1 MARKILLLMLV
12 TGMLEV
18 VSICGAAVSPEDYRA
33 RRPIILSDMSSSRL
47 VFLPLDEDA
56 VSVDI
61 FTIYKIITQDNE
73 EVPYKMVLEQGEP
86 EVHVLGDLVTARGRT
101 ENKQAFVVL
110 DLGQRSPFVN
120 RVDLQLQGASFRC
133 HTRVEVSE
141 DRETWL
147 LLGED
152 LVYRLAEGGEDTS
165 LDIPAHH
172 QRYLRITLRA
182 DGDYL
187 PQIEGCAAIHTIH
200 SGIEYVA
207 VDSRLRQWED
217 RTRSETVLQFDFNH
231 QIADLRK
238 VVFHLED
245 SVVDAEVALEAE
257 GYDGELERVATLP
270 LRKVSREYEASIAF
284 RLIDPTSRL
293 RLIIRS
299 ESAEPL
305 QIHDAVVFRIQRG
318 LVFPASPDKKY
329 YLLYDTGRAPWP
341 DYELQTSPLPVP
353 VQEMPQVR
361 LGPQGKLR
369 TRAKSTSWVKENAT
383 PLIALA
389 LILIAAYLLFARR
402 PKHRSEETKKGNE
415 A

>member
-1 MARKILLLMLV
+1 MARKFLLLALV
-12 TGMLEV
+12 TGVLQV
-18 VSICGAAVSPEDYRA
+18 VSTSLAAVSPEDYRA
-33 RRPIILSDMSSSRL
+33 RRPIILPDISSSRL

-56 VSVDI
+56 VSIDV
-61 FTIYKIITQDNE
+61 FTSYRIITQRGE

-86 EVHVLGDLVTARGRT
+86 EVHILGDLVAARGRT
-101 ENKQAFVVL
+101 EDRQAFVVL
-110 DLGQRSPFVN
+110 NLGQQSAFVN
-120 RVDLQLQGASFRC
+120 RVDLQLQGAVFRC
-133 HTRVEVSE
+133 HSRAEVSE
-141 DRETWL
+141 DGETWL

-152 LVYRLAEGGEDTS
+152 LVYRLAEGGEDVS
-165 LDIPAHH
+165 VDIPPHH
-172 QRYLRITLRA
+172 QPYLRIVLTPY
-182 DGDYL
+182 GDYL
-187 PQIEGCAAIHTIH
+187 PQIEGAVAIRTVYP
-200 SGIEYVA
+200 GIQYVA
-207 VDSRLRQWED
+207 VDARLRQWED
-217 RTRSETVLQFDFNH
+217 RTHNETVLQFDFNH
-231 QIADLRK
+231 QIGDLRK
-238 VVFHLED
+238 VVFHVKE
-245 SVVDAEVALEAE
+245 SVVNAEVAVETE
-257 GYDGELERVATLP
+257 GYDGEFERVAILP
-270 LRKVSREYEASIAF
+270 LRKVSQEYEAAIAF
-284 RLIDPTSRL
+284 RFIDSTSRL

-402 PKHRSEETKKGNE
+402 PKRRPEETKKGNE